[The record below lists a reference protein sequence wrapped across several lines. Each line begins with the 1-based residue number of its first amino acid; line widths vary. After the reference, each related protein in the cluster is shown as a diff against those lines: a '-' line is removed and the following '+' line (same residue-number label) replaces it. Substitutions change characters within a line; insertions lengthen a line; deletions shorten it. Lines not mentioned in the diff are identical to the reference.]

1 MIVKNK
7 LHPDVLAWEVE
18 MPDLNIDAENLDYEL
33 QDGSLFGGLSTRFEN
48 KNSILLKKIKN
59 SLNINYI
66 KEKVPNYKEIDI
78 KIFKDIPGFKLFPHL
93 DAPHHKAF
101 LMFNLTNNIDST
113 TFHNTQ
119 KEFLCKGPNKKNM
132 GVFHLL
138 RTKPEILH
146 AIENTS
152 DKNRYTAI
160 AFIK

>member
-1 MIVKNK
+1 VIIKEK

-18 MPDLNIDAENLDYEL
+18 MPNLGIDAENLDYKL

-59 SLNINYI
+59 SLNIDYI
-66 KEKVPNYKEIDI
+66 KEKVPEYKEIDI

-113 TFHNTQ
+113 TFYNAE
-119 KEFLCKGPNKKNM
+119 KKFLCKGPNKKNM

-152 DKNRYTAI
+152 NKNRYTAI